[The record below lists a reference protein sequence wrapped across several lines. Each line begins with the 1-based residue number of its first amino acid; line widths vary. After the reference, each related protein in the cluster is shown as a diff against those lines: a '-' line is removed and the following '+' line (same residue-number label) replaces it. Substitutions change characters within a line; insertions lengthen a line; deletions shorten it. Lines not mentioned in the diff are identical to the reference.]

1 MTGRG
6 QLCRQ
11 DLLCRLFGVCVGE
24 SVAVPL
30 SNLVGEWFLYTTW
43 KTGKHQHLTARLPR
57 VTGPQKYTIFQAG
70 IWAVPFKY
78 HTQILLNTSHQAVI
92 MIIMIKIMS
101 TRLPVPNS
109 SILKF
114 SISIVY
120 VLMQG
125 TYPYINCCLIQ
136 DTFWNSSAIG
146 PFTPGTFARCLDAGG
161 TGVRLS
167 QELAFLQWRNLN
179 KTWECKGK
187 LPRRN
192 SRPEK

>member
-1 MTGRG
+1 MLGSRLQYLWAIWLVNYSCIPLG
-6 QLCRQ
+6 KLVSINIWQRDYQELLDLKSISFSRQ
-11 DLLCRLFGVCVGE
+11 EFE
-24 SVAVPL
+24 
-30 SNLVGEWFLYTTW
+30 LY
-43 KTGKHQHLTARLPR
+43 HLNITP
-57 VTGPQKYTIFQAG
+57 KFY
-70 IWAVPFKY
+70 W
-78 HTQILLNTSHQAVI
+78 TQVIIAVI

-136 DTFWNSSAIG
+136 DTFWNSSAID

-192 SRPEK
+192 SWPEK